1 MTSSIHPVDR
11 YGLPVSDQL
20 RSALESAFRWVV
32 RQFPLVDEALIA
44 TWAEEVALSMSDKAI
59 QSPRRYA
66 VAAMHGKVREFY
78 RAGGLREATF
88 GVSSDLEALAGTQE
102 QTTRS
107 VERKILFDQLRSQL
121 NERDRLI
128 LVLLRQDVT
137 SPAEIAD
144 ALGVSYEAAAKAIQR
159 VRDRLREI
167 LVAAASKAQSK
178 KEVQS

>member
-1 MTSSIHPVDR
+1 MVTASVHLIDR
-11 YGLPVSDQL
+11 FGLPVSDQL
-20 RSALESAFRWVV
+20 RSAIESASRWAV

-44 TWAEEVALSMSDKAI
+44 TWAEEVALSMSEKAI

-88 GVSSDLEALAGTQE
+88 GMTSDLEHMAGTEE

-107 VERKILFDQLRSQL
+107 VERTILFDQLKSQL
-121 NERDRLI
+121 NDRDRLI
-128 LVLLRQDVT
+128 LVLLRQDIT

-144 ALGVSYEAAAKAIQR
+144 ALGTSYDAAAKAIQR

-167 LVAAASKAQSK
+167 LLAAASNAKSK
-178 KEVQS
+178 KEVR